1 MKQYPKYKES
11 GIQWIGQIPEGWNV
25 GRLKDISVFINGY
38 AFNSN
43 TFSKEYGKRVIRI
56 GDIGSTIDYVNCIR
70 TTEQNDALGLY
81 RIYENDILIAMSGAT
96 TGKSCLA
103 VNVEEAYIN
112 QRVGIIRSE
121 HYGYISYILQ
131 MPYLSEYISLNDAG
145 SAQPNISGKSIGN
158 LPISIPPVSEQE
170 SIVRYLDDKT
180 AKIDETVNLLEQ
192 QKADLQ
198 QYRKALISQTVTRGL
213 NQNAKLKDSGV
224 DWIGQ
229 IPEDWRTMSV
239 KNIFNISRGRV
250 IATTELKENG
260 MYPVY
265 SSQTKN
271 NGCMGYIDT
280 FDYDGELITW
290 TTDGANAGT
299 VFHRTGRFN
308 CTNVCG
314 ILEAKGPNIAMR
326 YFAYLLDVVTKF
338 YKRADTNG
346 YKIMS
351 NEMAQIAILLPP
363 LSEQQAIVDYLDTKT
378 AKIDEAIK
386 RIDEQIAD
394 LRAYRTALISDVV
407 TGKIDVRN

>member
-1 MKQYPKYKES
+1 MKQYPKYKDS
-11 GIQWIGQIPEGWNV
+11 GIQWIGQIPEEWEITRGKNMMSQIT
-25 GRLKDISVFINGY
+25 LKSDSSVKVALENIESERGKFIATESTFDGNGIAFRKGDIL
-38 AFNSN
+38 
-43 TFSKEYGKRVIRI
+43 YGKLR
-56 GDIGSTIDYVNCIR
+56 
-70 TTEQNDALGLY
+70 
-81 RIYENDILIAMSGAT
+81 
-96 TGKSCLA
+96 
-103 VNVEEAYIN
+103 
-112 QRVGIIRSE
+112 
-121 HYGYISYILQ
+121 
-131 MPYLSEYISLNDAG
+131 PYLKKVWLAEFD
-145 SAQPNISGKSIGN
+145 GN
-158 LPISIPPVSEQE
+158 AVGDFFVYRNEANSIPAFIKYLLLSDSFTKIANESTNGAKMPRVSNDFVLKLQFPLPPISEQE

-213 NQNAKLKDSGV
+213 NPNAKLKDSGV

-363 LSEQQAIVDYLDTKT
+363 LSEQQEIADYLDTKT

-394 LRAYRTALISDVV
+394 LRAYRSALISDVV
-407 TGKIDVRN
+407 TGKIDVRI